1 MERDGYSQKPSHV
14 KCTDLLPRKTC
25 NVTIFRSILLS
36 DSSHLLPAPLTRSPA
51 PMMQFTKLTQSR
63 LITLC
68 KFSAA
73 ASLAG
78 VGGWQ
83 LWTGK
88 CYFEPF
94 GPENDGLFQSEYFK
108 KYNPGNHP
116 SLNDSCV
123 RKVPV
128 SQIPPD
134 LVEDA
139 LRGGSKLTERFC
151 AGVWG
156 GYGELATILLI
167 SVVLRYAI
175 LCDINVARRR

>member
-1 MERDGYSQKPSHV
+1 
-14 KCTDLLPRKTC
+14 
-25 NVTIFRSILLS
+25 
-36 DSSHLLPAPLTRSPA
+36 
-51 PMMQFTKLTQSR
+51 MMQFTKLTQSR

-73 ASLAG
+73 ASLVG

-83 LWTGK
+83 FWTGK

-94 GPENDGLFQSEYFK
+94 GPENDALFQSEYFK
-108 KYNPGNHP
+108 KFNPGNHP

-156 GYGELATILLI
+156 GYGYSIQRKILALVGQNEGNAKSMLWDKNQLLSSTYEEGTI
-167 SVVLRYAI
+167 VT
-175 LCDINVARRR
+175 DHF

>member
-1 MERDGYSQKPSHV
+1 
-14 KCTDLLPRKTC
+14 
-25 NVTIFRSILLS
+25 
-36 DSSHLLPAPLTRSPA
+36 
-51 PMMQFTKLTQSR
+51 MMQFTKLTQSR